1 MAADE
6 SHDDKTQSFIALTAG
21 TSVLHY
27 KIIEKI
33 GSGGMGEVYLALDT
47 KLNRKV
53 ALKFLPPHLC
63 QDEDCRKRFTREAQA
78 AAGLDHPNIV
88 AIHEVGEFQ
97 GRPFYAM
104 QIVEGQSLK
113 DVISEKDL
121 SVEKILEIAIQVC
134 EGLQAAHDKGIIH
147 RDIKPSNILLDG
159 HGRVRIAD
167 FGLAAVS
174 GSEQLTKT
182 GSTLGT
188 IGYMS
193 PEQVQGKEIDRRSD
207 LFSLGVVLYELITKQ
222 NPFKRDSEAATLKAV
237 SDDLPEPMARF
248 KSGLPEG
255 LEGVVKKALEK
266 DAKTRYQHADGIMS
280 DLVRIKREY
289 ETSQTA
295 GSRVSPVRASHP
307 AVWLAVTLLAVA
319 AIVILIVTKPWT
331 TAPHSK
337 EPSKVMLAVLPFE
350 NLGNA
355 EDAYF
360 ADGMT
365 EEITAR
371 LAHVKELG
379 VIARTSTKQ
388 YKNTDK
394 SVTKIGEELGVD
406 YILEGTVRWQ
416 KGTTAP
422 ERIRVTPQL
431 IRVSDATHVWAN
443 VYDEVLSEVFTL
455 QSNIAGRVVEALNI
469 TLVETEREA
478 LAAVPTTNLEAYDFY
493 LQGKEYFDRYVSM
506 DDLALAVQ
514 MFEKAVE
521 IDSTF
526 AGAHAWLTRLYTMIP
541 DFADQAIVDS
551 LKEIALEHA
560 AKAEKF
566 SGGGVEGR
574 LAMGWYHFSNNDFD
588 DALREFEAAL
598 VSQPNNSDVLNASA
612 TVLRRQGHWQEA
624 LELYERNVRLDPRS
638 VGATWDLAVTYTIV
652 RRFQDFRRVS
662 QRGLTLMPDYWPFKT
677 LTAWALISESG
688 DFDSALVLIDNVLS
702 QADMEFINS
711 FKMEI
716 YFLQRNFEA
725 CLKVPT
731 TVDNVWHGDSSEFY
745 LMRGQAFDELGQY
758 QSAYTYYDS
767 ARTVLEARIE
777 RGTNYARNFTRLG
790 QVYALQGDTSK
801 ALEFGRRGYEM
812 CPMSEDAF
820 QGTLVYEDLAKVY
833 SLAGEPELAIEIVDS
848 LLSIPSHLNLIH
860 VKQDPAFDP
869 LHEDPRYQAL
879 IDKYEKRYDLKPNL

>member
-1 MAADE
+1 MGKKADNN
-6 SHDDKTQSFIALTAG
+6 DKTQSFIALTSG

-27 KIIEKI
+27 KILEKI

-78 AAGLDHPNIV
+78 AAVLDHPNIA

-113 DVISEKDL
+113 DVISGKDL
-121 SVEKILEIAIQVC
+121 SVEKILEVAIQVC

-159 HGRVRIAD
+159 HGRVRIVD

-182 GSTLGT
+182 GSTIGT

-193 PEQVQGKEIDRRSD
+193 PEQVQGKEIDHRSD

-255 LEGVVKKALEK
+255 LEGIIKKALEK

-289 ETSQTA
+289 EARGASI
-295 GSRVSPVRASHP
+295 SPVRPSRRA
-307 AVWLAVTLLAVA
+307 AWITVALLAVA

-331 TAPHSK
+331 TAPLSK

-371 LAHVKELG
+371 LAHVAELG
-379 VIARTSTKQ
+379 VIARTSVKQ

-394 SVTKIGEELGVD
+394 SIAKIGEELGVD

-416 KGTTAP
+416 KSTTGP

-431 IRVSDATHVWAN
+431 IKVSDATHVWAN
-443 VYDEVLSEVFTL
+443 VYDEVLSEVFAL
-455 QSNIAGRVVEALNI
+455 QSNISGRVVEALNI

-478 LAAVPTTNLEAYDFY
+478 LDAVPTTNLEAYDFY

-506 DDLALAVQ
+506 DDLGLAVQ

-560 AKAEKF
+560 AKADKF

-588 DALREFEAAL
+588 EALREFEAAL
-598 VSQPNNSDVLNASA
+598 VLQPNNSDVLNASA

-638 VGATWDLAVTYTIV
+638 VGATWELAVTYSIV
-652 RRFQDFRRVS
+652 RRFEDFRRVS

-688 DFDSALVLIDNVLS
+688 NFDSALVLIDNVLS
-702 QADMEFINS
+702 QADMEFISS

-716 YFLQRNFEA
+716 FFLQRNFEE

-731 TVDNVWHGDSSEFY
+731 TADNVWHGDSSEFY
-745 LMRGQAFDELGQY
+745 LMRGHAFVKLGQH
-758 QSAYTYYDS
+758 QSAMTYYDS
-767 ARTVLEARIE
+767 AQTILEARIE
-777 RGTNYARNFTRLG
+777 SGTDYARNFTRLG

-820 QGTLVYEDLAKVY
+820 QGTLVYEDLAKIY
-833 SLAGEPELAIEIVDS
+833 SLAGEPELAIKILDS

-860 VKQDPAFDP
+860 VKQRPAFDP
-869 LHEDPRYQAL
+869 LRDRPRYQAL
-879 IDKYEKRYDLKPNL
+879 ISKYEKKHGT

>member
-1 MAADE
+1 MQPMAADE
-6 SHDDKTQSFIALTAG
+6 SHDDKTQSFIALTSG
-21 TSVLHY
+21 TEVLHY
-27 KIIEKI
+27 KILEKI

-78 AAGLDHPNIV
+78 AAGLDHPNV
-88 AIHEVGEFQ
+88 AAIHEVGEHQ
-97 GRPFYAM
+97 GRPFYGM

-113 DVISEKDL
+113 EVIAGTDL
-121 SVEKILEIAIQVC
+121 PIDRILEIGIQVC
-134 EGLQAAHDKGIIH
+134 DGLQAAHDNGVIH
-147 RDIKPSNILLDG
+147 RDIKPSNILLDD
-159 HGRVRIAD
+159 HGRVRIVD
-167 FGLAAVS
+167 FGLAAIR
-174 GSEQLTKT
+174 GSEQLTQT

-207 LFSLGVVLYELITKQ
+207 LFSLGVVLYELITKR

-237 SDDLPEPMARF
+237 SDDMPEPLARF

-255 LEGVVKKALEK
+255 LQDIVQKALEK
-266 DAKTRYQHADGIMS
+266 DVKTRYQHADGFLS
-280 DLVRIKREY
+280 DLVRLKKEH
-289 ETSQTA
+289 ETSHTI
-295 GSRVSPVRASHP
+295 GSCISPVRPSHR
-307 AVWLAVTLLAVA
+307 AVWLTVSLLAVA
-319 AIVILIVTKPWT
+319 AIVTLVFTKPWT
-331 TAPHSK
+331 TAPVSE
-337 EPSKVMLAVLPFE
+337 EPSKIMLAVLPFE

-394 SVTKIGEELGVD
+394 SVTKIGEELGID
-406 YILEGTVRWQ
+406 YILKGTVRWQ
-416 KGTTAP
+416 KSTTGLQH
-422 ERIRVTPQL
+422 IRVTPQL
-431 IRVSDATHVWAN
+431 IKVSDATQVWAN
-443 VYDEVLSEVFTL
+443 VYDEALSEVFAL

-506 DDLALAVQ
+506 DDLTLAVQ

-526 AGAHAWLTRLYTMIP
+526 AWAHAWLTRLYTMIP

-551 LKEIALEHA
+551 LKEVALQHA
-560 AKAEKF
+560 AEAEKF
-566 SGGGVEGR
+566 SGDGVEGR
-574 LAMGWYHFSNNDFD
+574 LAMGWYHFSNKDFD
-588 DALREFEAAL
+588 EALREFEAAL
-598 VSQPNNSDVLNASA
+598 VLQPNNSDVLNASA

-652 RRFQDFRRVS
+652 RRFDDFKRVT

-688 DFDSALVLIDNVLS
+688 DFDSALILIDDVLS

-716 YFLQRNFEA
+716 YFLQRKFEE
-725 CLKVPT
+725 CLKIPT
-731 TVDNVWHGDSSEFY
+731 TADNVWHGDGSEFY
-745 LMRGQAFDELGQY
+745 LMRGHAFDELGRHQL
-758 QSAYTYYDS
+758 ALTYYDS
-767 ARTVLEARIE
+767 AQTILETRIE
-777 RGTNYARNFTRLG
+777 SGTDYARNFTRLG
-790 QVYALQGDTSK
+790 RVYALQGDTSK

-820 QGTLVYEDLAKVY
+820 QGTLIYEDLAKVY
-833 SLAGEPELAIEIVDS
+833 SLAGEPELAIKILDS

-860 VKQDPAFDP
+860 VKQHPAFDP
-869 LHEDPRYQAL
+869 LRNHPRYQAL
-879 IDKYEKRYDLKPNL
+879 IAKYEKKHGT